1 MLKSAYVFPGQG
13 SQQVGMLQ
21 SLVNELPQVAQTFA
35 EASEVLGY
43 NLWQLVSDGP
53 QEQLNLTEYAQ
64 PALLAASIALWRAWQ
79 ASSAARPD
87 FLAGHSLGEWSALVA
102 AGVVSFAD
110 AVNLVRLRGQ
120 YMQAAVPAGVG
131 AMAAILGLDDEQ
143 VAEACRLA
151 SPVGIVVPVNFNA
164 PGQVVIAGEI
174 AAVEAAMAQSTT
186 LGAMRVI
193 HLPVSAPFHTPMM
206 KPAALRLAQDLNAVT
221 FSAPALPVVHN
232 LTARPESDPAAIK
245 AIMIEQV
252 YAPVRWVESMQFMVG
267 EGVELTLEL
276 GPGRVLSGLNK
287 RIHKG
292 LTLLSTE
299 DLTRWQASLAHF

>member
-1 MLKSAYVFPGQG
+1 
-13 SQQVGMLQ
+13 
-21 SLVNELPQVAQTFA
+21 
-35 EASEVLGY
+35 
-43 NLWQLVSDGP
+43 
-53 QEQLNLTEYAQ
+53 
-64 PALLAASIALWRAWQ
+64 
-79 ASSAARPD
+79 
-87 FLAGHSLGEWSALVA
+87 
-102 AGVVSFAD
+102 
-110 AVNLVRLRGQ
+110 
-120 YMQAAVPAGVG
+120 
-131 AMAAILGLDDEQ
+131 
-143 VAEACRLA
+143 
-151 SPVGIVVPVNFNA
+151 
-164 PGQVVIAGEI
+164 
-174 AAVEAAMAQSTT
+174 
-186 LGAMRVI
+186 MRVI